1 MYDIVNKISALNL
14 PKEVYPNIPK
24 FYASFS
30 DDLVTLEEL
39 KEKVGYLTSKGI
51 AITKPSQ
58 VKIFSLPLDF
68 IKNQVEQAE
77 KLGLLDMFISDPT
90 RISSTELFQRLSYV
104 MSLNETLKDEK
115 GKYSKILF
123 NKKEFDRRYGVDY
136 LTKEKDDNI
145 KVETTNNNEEKVV
158 KEETVSQT
166 NTSLDDLSSEVEKA
180 MNAITAEPIVENP
193 VKDVKPV
200 ETQVEAVVE
209 PVVEAP
215 VQEVTSSEHEDVNPY
230 VMALSKEQTIR
241 LDDEMLARFEDLTAH
256 LKNVLITLG
265 YSDEIDG
272 TKSDNLIK
280 LLTSGVTE
288 EREILYYTLTYN
300 KNLTDEEKVS
310 IYKSMK
316 YLEKIGFSKDD
327 IAYMMENTPEKF
339 IELLKEQKKLV
350 TENISYLKDLGVTN
364 YQDIFLKFY
373 EMFLMDNSN
382 FIAIFSKYE
391 KEDLIEKLKKNINI
405 VEFL

>member
-1 MYDIVNKISALNL
+1 MYDIVNKISVLNL

-39 KEKVGYLTSKGI
+39 KEKMGYLTSKGI

-58 VKIFSLPLDF
+58 VKVFSLPLDF
-68 IKNQVEQAE
+68 IKSQVEQAE

-136 LTKEKDDNI
+136 LTKEKDNDVKI
-145 KVETTNNNEEKVV
+145 ETTNNNEENVV
-158 KEETVSQT
+158 KEETISQT

-180 MNAITAEPIVENP
+180 MNTITAEPIVENP
-193 VKDVKPV
+193 VKDIEPIETHV
-200 ETQVEAVVE
+200 EVVSE
-209 PVVEAP
+209 PINESP
-215 VQEVTSSEHEDVNPY
+215 VQEVTPVNNPSETEEINPY

-288 EREILYYTLTYN
+288 KREILYYTLTYN

-310 IYKSMK
+310 IYKAIDNDLK
-316 YLEKIGFSKDD
+316 LTNNG
-327 IAYMMENTPEKF
+327 
-339 IELLKEQKKLV
+339 ELSL
-350 TENISYLKDLGVTN
+350 
-364 YQDIFLKFY
+364 
-373 EMFLMDNSN
+373 
-382 FIAIFSKYE
+382 
-391 KEDLIEKLKKNINI
+391 
-405 VEFL
+405 

>member
-1 MYDIVNKISALNL
+1 MYDIVNKISVLNL

-39 KEKVGYLTSKGI
+39 KEKMGYLTSKGI

-58 VKIFSLPLDF
+58 VKVFSLPLDF
-68 IKNQVEQAE
+68 IKSQVEQAE

-90 RISSTELFQRLSYV
+90 RISSTELFQRLNYV

-136 LTKEKDDNI
+136 LTKEKDDNV
-145 KVETTNNNEEKVV
+145 KVETTNNNEENVV

-180 MNAITAEPIVENP
+180 MNTITAEPIVENP
-193 VKDVKPV
+193 VKDVEPV
-200 ETQVEAVVE
+200 EVASE
-209 PVVEAP
+209 PINESP
-215 VQEVTSSEHEDVNPY
+215 VQEVTPVNNPSETEEINPY

-288 EREILYYTLTYN
+288 KREILYYTLTYN

-310 IYKSMK
+310 IYKA
-316 YLEKIGFSKDD
+316 ID
-327 IAYMMENTPEKF
+327 N
-339 IELLKEQKKLV
+339 ELKL
-350 TENISYLKDLGVTN
+350 TN
-364 YQDIFLKFY
+364 NGELS
-373 EMFLMDNSN
+373 L
-382 FIAIFSKYE
+382 
-391 KEDLIEKLKKNINI
+391 
-405 VEFL
+405 

>member
-1 MYDIVNKISALNL
+1 MYDIVNKISVLNL

-39 KEKVGYLTSKGI
+39 KEKMGYLTSKGI

-58 VKIFSLPLDF
+58 VKVFSLPLDF
-68 IKNQVEQAE
+68 IKSQVEQAE

-90 RISSTELFQRLSYV
+90 RISSTELFKRLSYV

-136 LTKEKDDNI
+136 LTKEKDNDVKI
-145 KVETTNNNEEKVV
+145 ETTNNNEENVV
-158 KEETVSQT
+158 KEETISQT

-180 MNAITAEPIVENP
+180 MNTITAEPIVENP
-193 VKDVKPV
+193 VKDVEPV
-200 ETQVEAVVE
+200 EVASE
-209 PVVEAP
+209 PINESP
-215 VQEVTSSEHEDVNPY
+215 VQEVTPVNNPSETEEINPY

-288 EREILYYTLTYN
+288 KREILYYTLTYN

-310 IYKSMK
+310 IYKA
-316 YLEKIGFSKDD
+316 ID
-327 IAYMMENTPEKF
+327 N
-339 IELLKEQKKLV
+339 ELKL
-350 TENISYLKDLGVTN
+350 TN
-364 YQDIFLKFY
+364 NGELS
-373 EMFLMDNSN
+373 L
-382 FIAIFSKYE
+382 
-391 KEDLIEKLKKNINI
+391 
-405 VEFL
+405 

>member
-1 MYDIVNKISALNL
+1 
-14 PKEVYPNIPK
+14 
-24 FYASFS
+24 
-30 DDLVTLEEL
+30 
-39 KEKVGYLTSKGI
+39 
-51 AITKPSQ
+51 
-58 VKIFSLPLDF
+58 
-68 IKNQVEQAE
+68 
-77 KLGLLDMFISDPT
+77 
-90 RISSTELFQRLSYV
+90 
-104 MSLNETLKDEK
+104 
-115 GKYSKILF
+115 
-123 NKKEFDRRYGVDY
+123 
-136 LTKEKDDNI
+136 
-145 KVETTNNNEEKVV
+145 
-158 KEETVSQT
+158 
-166 NTSLDDLSSEVEKA
+166 

-310 IYKSMK
+310 IYKA
-316 YLEKIGFSKDD
+316 ID
-327 IAYMMENTPEKF
+327 N
-339 IELLKEQKKLV
+339 ELKL
-350 TENISYLKDLGVTN
+350 TN
-364 YQDIFLKFY
+364 SGELS
-373 EMFLMDNSN
+373 L
-382 FIAIFSKYE
+382 
-391 KEDLIEKLKKNINI
+391 
-405 VEFL
+405 

>member
-1 MYDIVNKISALNL
+1 MYDIVNKISVLNL

-39 KEKVGYLTSKGI
+39 KEKMGYLTSKGI

-58 VKIFSLPLDF
+58 VKVFSLPLDF
-68 IKNQVEQAE
+68 IKSQVEQAE

-136 LTKEKDDNI
+136 LTKEKDNDVKI
-145 KVETTNNNEEKVV
+145 ETI
-158 KEETVSQT
+158 SQT

-180 MNAITAEPIVENP
+180 MNTITAEPIVENP
-193 VKDVKPV
+193 VKDVEPV
-200 ETQVEAVVE
+200 ETHVEVASE
-209 PVVEAP
+209 PINESP
-215 VQEVTSSEHEDVNPY
+215 VQEVTPVNNPSETEEINPY

-288 EREILYYTLTYN
+288 KREILYYTLTYN

-310 IYKSMK
+310 IYKA
-316 YLEKIGFSKDD
+316 ID
-327 IAYMMENTPEKF
+327 N
-339 IELLKEQKKLV
+339 ELKL
-350 TENISYLKDLGVTN
+350 TN
-364 YQDIFLKFY
+364 NGELS
-373 EMFLMDNSN
+373 L
-382 FIAIFSKYE
+382 
-391 KEDLIEKLKKNINI
+391 
-405 VEFL
+405 

>member
-39 KEKVGYLTSKGI
+39 KEKMGYLTSKGI

-58 VKIFSLPLDF
+58 VKVFSLPLDF
-68 IKNQVEQAE
+68 IKSQVEQAE

-90 RISSTELFQRLSYV
+90 RISSTELFKRLSYV

-123 NKKEFDRRYGVDY
+123 NKKEFDRRYGVEY
-136 LTKEKDDNI
+136 LTKEKDDNV
-145 KVETTNNNEEKVV
+145 KVETTNNNEENVV

-180 MNAITAEPIVENP
+180 MNTITAEPIVENP
-193 VKDVKPV
+193 VKDVEPIETHV
-200 ETQVEAVVE
+200 EVASE
-209 PVVEAP
+209 PINESS
-215 VQEVTSSEHEDVNPY
+215 VQEVTPVSASSEPEDVNPY

-310 IYKSMK
+310 IYKA
-316 YLEKIGFSKDD
+316 ID
-327 IAYMMENTPEKF
+327 N
-339 IELLKEQKKLV
+339 ELKL
-350 TENISYLKDLGVTN
+350 TN
-364 YQDIFLKFY
+364 NGELS
-373 EMFLMDNSN
+373 L
-382 FIAIFSKYE
+382 
-391 KEDLIEKLKKNINI
+391 
-405 VEFL
+405 

>member
-1 MYDIVNKISALNL
+1 MYDIVNKISVLNL

-39 KEKVGYLTSKGI
+39 KEKMGYLTSKGI

-58 VKIFSLPLDF
+58 VKVFSLPLDF
-68 IKNQVEQAE
+68 IKSQVEQAE

-104 MSLNETLKDEK
+104 MSLNGTLKDEK

-123 NKKEFDRRYGVDY
+123 NKKEFDRRYGVEY
-136 LTKEKDDNI
+136 LTKEKDDNV
-145 KVETTNNNEEKVV
+145 KVETSNNNEENVV
-158 KEETVSQT
+158 KKETVSQT

-180 MNAITAEPIVENP
+180 MNTITAEPIVENP
-193 VKDVKPV
+193 VKDVEPV
-200 ETQVEAVVE
+200 ETHVEVASE
-209 PVVEAP
+209 PINESS
-215 VQEVTSSEHEDVNPY
+215 VQEETQVNTPSEPEDVNPY

-310 IYKSMK
+310 IYKA
-316 YLEKIGFSKDD
+316 ID
-327 IAYMMENTPEKF
+327 N
-339 IELLKEQKKLV
+339 ELKL
-350 TENISYLKDLGVTN
+350 TN
-364 YQDIFLKFY
+364 NGELS
-373 EMFLMDNSN
+373 L
-382 FIAIFSKYE
+382 
-391 KEDLIEKLKKNINI
+391 
-405 VEFL
+405 

>member
-1 MYDIVNKISALNL
+1 MYDIVNKISVLNL

-39 KEKVGYLTSKGI
+39 KEKMGYLTSKGI

-58 VKIFSLPLDF
+58 VKVFSLPLDF
-68 IKNQVEQAE
+68 IKSQVEQAE

-136 LTKEKDDNI
+136 LTKEKDDNV
-145 KVETTNNNEEKVV
+145 KVETTNNNEENVV
-158 KEETVSQT
+158 KEETISQT

-180 MNAITAEPIVENP
+180 MNTITAEPIVENP
-193 VKDVKPV
+193 VKDVEPIETHV
-200 ETQVEAVVE
+200 EVVSE
-209 PVVEAP
+209 PINESP
-215 VQEVTSSEHEDVNPY
+215 VQEVTSVNNPSETEEINPY

-288 EREILYYTLTYN
+288 KREILYYTLTYN

-310 IYKSMK
+310 IYKA
-316 YLEKIGFSKDD
+316 ID
-327 IAYMMENTPEKF
+327 N
-339 IELLKEQKKLV
+339 ELKL
-350 TENISYLKDLGVTN
+350 TN
-364 YQDIFLKFY
+364 NGELS
-373 EMFLMDNSN
+373 L
-382 FIAIFSKYE
+382 
-391 KEDLIEKLKKNINI
+391 
-405 VEFL
+405 

>member
-1 MYDIVNKISALNL
+1 MYDIVNKISVLNL

-39 KEKVGYLTSKGI
+39 KEKMGYLTSKGI

-68 IKNQVEQAE
+68 IKSQVEQAE

-90 RISSTELFQRLSYV
+90 RISSTELFKRLSYV

-123 NKKEFDRRYGVDY
+123 NKKEFDRRYGVEY
-136 LTKEKDDNI
+136 LTKEKDDNV
-145 KVETTNNNEEKVV
+145 KVETTNNNEENVV
-158 KEETVSQT
+158 KKETVSQT

-180 MNAITAEPIVENP
+180 MNTITAEPIVENP
-193 VKDVKPV
+193 VKNVEPV
-200 ETQVEAVVE
+200 ETHVEVVSE
-209 PVVEAP
+209 PINESSVK
-215 VQEVTSSEHEDVNPY
+215 EVTPVNTPTEVEDVNPY

-310 IYKSMK
+310 IYNA
-316 YLEKIGFSKDD
+316 ID
-327 IAYMMENTPEKF
+327 N
-339 IELLKEQKKLV
+339 ELKL
-350 TENISYLKDLGVTN
+350 TN
-364 YQDIFLKFY
+364 NGELS
-373 EMFLMDNSN
+373 L
-382 FIAIFSKYE
+382 
-391 KEDLIEKLKKNINI
+391 
-405 VEFL
+405 

>member
-1 MYDIVNKISALNL
+1 MYDIVNKISVLNL

-39 KEKVGYLTSKGI
+39 KEKMGYLTSKGI

-58 VKIFSLPLDF
+58 VKVFSLPLDF
-68 IKNQVEQAE
+68 IKSQVEQAE

-123 NKKEFDRRYGVDY
+123 NKKEFDRRYGVEY
-136 LTKEKDDNI
+136 LTKEKDDNV
-145 KVETTNNNEEKVV
+145 KVETSNNNEENVV
-158 KEETVSQT
+158 KKETVSQT

-180 MNAITAEPIVENP
+180 MNTITAEPIVENP
-193 VKDVKPV
+193 VKDVEPV
-200 ETQVEAVVE
+200 ETHVEVAAEPINESSVQKVTPVNTPSEVE
-209 PVVEAP
+209 N
-215 VQEVTSSEHEDVNPY
+215 VNPY

-310 IYKSMK
+310 IYNA
-316 YLEKIGFSKDD
+316 ID
-327 IAYMMENTPEKF
+327 N
-339 IELLKEQKKLV
+339 ELKL
-350 TENISYLKDLGVTN
+350 TN
-364 YQDIFLKFY
+364 NGELS
-373 EMFLMDNSN
+373 L
-382 FIAIFSKYE
+382 
-391 KEDLIEKLKKNINI
+391 
-405 VEFL
+405 

>member
-1 MYDIVNKISALNL
+1 MYDIVNKISVLNL

-39 KEKVGYLTSKGI
+39 KEKMGYLTSKGI

-58 VKIFSLPLDF
+58 VKVFSLPLDF
-68 IKNQVEQAE
+68 IKSQVEQAE

-90 RISSTELFQRLSYV
+90 RISSTELFKRLSYV

-123 NKKEFDRRYGVDY
+123 NKKEFDRRYGVDD
-136 LTKEKDDNI
+136 LTKEKDNDVKI
-145 KVETTNNNEEKVV
+145 ETTNNNEENVV
-158 KEETVSQT
+158 KEETISQT

-180 MNAITAEPIVENP
+180 MNTITAEPIVENP
-193 VKDVKPV
+193 VKDVEPIETHV
-200 ETQVEAVVE
+200 EVASE
-209 PVVEAP
+209 PINESP
-215 VQEVTSSEHEDVNPY
+215 VQEVTPVNNPSETEEINPY

-288 EREILYYTLTYN
+288 KREILYYTLTYN

-310 IYKSMK
+310 IYKA
-316 YLEKIGFSKDD
+316 ID
-327 IAYMMENTPEKF
+327 N
-339 IELLKEQKKLV
+339 ELKL
-350 TENISYLKDLGVTN
+350 TN
-364 YQDIFLKFY
+364 NGELS
-373 EMFLMDNSN
+373 L
-382 FIAIFSKYE
+382 
-391 KEDLIEKLKKNINI
+391 
-405 VEFL
+405 

>member
-1 MYDIVNKISALNL
+1 MYDIVNKISVLNL

-39 KEKVGYLTSKGI
+39 KEKMGYLTSKGI

-68 IKNQVEQAE
+68 IKSQVEQAE

-90 RISSTELFQRLSYV
+90 RISSTELFKRLSYV

-136 LTKEKDDNI
+136 LTKEKDDNV
-145 KVETTNNNEEKVV
+145 KVETTNNNEENVV
-158 KEETVSQT
+158 KEETISQT

-180 MNAITAEPIVENP
+180 MNTITAEPIVENP
-193 VKDVKPV
+193 VKDVEPIETHV
-200 ETQVEAVVE
+200 EVASE
-209 PVVEAP
+209 PINESS
-215 VQEVTSSEHEDVNPY
+215 VQEETPVNTPSEVEDVNPY

-280 LLTSGVTE
+280 LLTSGITE

-310 IYKSMK
+310 IYKA
-316 YLEKIGFSKDD
+316 ID
-327 IAYMMENTPEKF
+327 N
-339 IELLKEQKKLV
+339 ELKL
-350 TENISYLKDLGVTN
+350 TN
-364 YQDIFLKFY
+364 NGELS
-373 EMFLMDNSN
+373 L
-382 FIAIFSKYE
+382 
-391 KEDLIEKLKKNINI
+391 
-405 VEFL
+405 

>member
-39 KEKVGYLTSKGI
+39 KEKMGYLTSKGI
-51 AITKPSQ
+51 VITKPSQ
-58 VKIFSLPLDF
+58 VKVFSLPLDF
-68 IKNQVEQAE
+68 IKSQVEQAE
-77 KLGLLDMFISDPT
+77 KLELLDMLISDPT
-90 RISSTELFQRLSYV
+90 RITSTELFQRLGYV
-104 MSLNETLKDEK
+104 MSLNESLKDEK

-136 LTKEKDDNI
+136 LTIEKDDNV
-145 KVETTNNNEEKVV
+145 KVETTNSNEENVV

-180 MNAITAEPIVENP
+180 MNAPVVEPVVEKP
-193 VKDVKPV
+193 VKDIEPV

-215 VQEVTSSEHEDVNPY
+215 VQEVTPVSTPSEPEEVNPY

-280 LLTSGVTE
+280 LLTSGITE

-310 IYKSMK
+310 IYNA
-316 YLEKIGFSKDD
+316 ID
-327 IAYMMENTPEKF
+327 N
-339 IELLKEQKKLV
+339 ELKL
-350 TENISYLKDLGVTN
+350 T
-364 YQDIFLKFY
+364 
-373 EMFLMDNSN
+373 SN
-382 FIAIFSKYE
+382 GELS
-391 KEDLIEKLKKNINI
+391 L
-405 VEFL
+405 

>member
-1 MYDIVNKISALNL
+1 MYDIVNKISVLNL

-39 KEKVGYLTSKGI
+39 KEKMGYLTSKGI

-58 VKIFSLPLDF
+58 VKVFSLPLDF
-68 IKNQVEQAE
+68 IKSQVEQAE

-90 RISSTELFQRLSYV
+90 RISSTELFKRLSYV

-136 LTKEKDDNI
+136 LTKENDDNV
-145 KVETTNNNEEKVV
+145 KVETTNNNEENVV
-158 KEETVSQT
+158 KEETISQT

-180 MNAITAEPIVENP
+180 MNTITAEPIVENP
-193 VKDVKPV
+193 VNDVEPV
-200 ETQVEAVVE
+200 ETHVEVASE
-209 PVVEAP
+209 PINESP
-215 VQEVTSSEHEDVNPY
+215 VQEVTPVNNPSETEEINPY

-288 EREILYYTLTYN
+288 KREILYYTLTYN

-310 IYKSMK
+310 IYKA
-316 YLEKIGFSKDD
+316 ID
-327 IAYMMENTPEKF
+327 N
-339 IELLKEQKKLV
+339 ELKL
-350 TENISYLKDLGVTN
+350 TN
-364 YQDIFLKFY
+364 NGELS
-373 EMFLMDNSN
+373 L
-382 FIAIFSKYE
+382 
-391 KEDLIEKLKKNINI
+391 
-405 VEFL
+405 

>member
-1 MYDIVNKISALNL
+1 MYDIVNKISVLNL

-39 KEKVGYLTSKGI
+39 KEKMGYLTSKGI

-58 VKIFSLPLDF
+58 VKVFSLPLDF
-68 IKNQVEQAE
+68 IKSQVEQAE

-90 RISSTELFQRLSYV
+90 RISSTELFKRLSYV

-136 LTKEKDDNI
+136 LTKEKDDNV
-145 KVETTNNNEEKVV
+145 KVETTNNNEENVV
-158 KEETVSQT
+158 KEETISQT

-180 MNAITAEPIVENP
+180 MNTITAEPIVENP
-193 VKDVKPV
+193 VKDIEPIETHV
-200 ETQVEAVVE
+200 EVVSE
-209 PVVEAP
+209 PINDSP
-215 VQEVTSSEHEDVNPY
+215 VQEVTPVNNPSETEEINPY

-265 YSDEIDG
+265 YSDEIDE

-288 EREILYYTLTYN
+288 KREILYYTLTYN

-310 IYKSMK
+310 IYKA
-316 YLEKIGFSKDD
+316 ID
-327 IAYMMENTPEKF
+327 N
-339 IELLKEQKKLV
+339 ELKL
-350 TENISYLKDLGVTN
+350 TN
-364 YQDIFLKFY
+364 NGELS
-373 EMFLMDNSN
+373 L
-382 FIAIFSKYE
+382 
-391 KEDLIEKLKKNINI
+391 
-405 VEFL
+405 

>member
-39 KEKVGYLTSKGI
+39 KEKMGYLTSKGI

-90 RISSTELFQRLSYV
+90 RITSTELFQRLSYV

-136 LTKEKDDNI
+136 LTKEKDDNV

-180 MNAITAEPIVENP
+180 MNAITAEPVVENP
-193 VKDVKPV
+193 VKDIEPV

-215 VQEVTSSEHEDVNPY
+215 VQEVTPVSTPSEPEEVNPY

-280 LLTSGVTE
+280 LLTSGITE

-310 IYKSMK
+310 IYNA
-316 YLEKIGFSKDD
+316 I
-327 IAYMMENTPEKF
+327 EN
-339 IELLKEQKKLV
+339 ELKL
-350 TENISYLKDLGVTN
+350 TN
-364 YQDIFLKFY
+364 NGELS
-373 EMFLMDNSN
+373 L
-382 FIAIFSKYE
+382 
-391 KEDLIEKLKKNINI
+391 
-405 VEFL
+405 

>member
-1 MYDIVNKISALNL
+1 MYDIVNKISVLNL

-39 KEKVGYLTSKGI
+39 KEKMGYLTSKGI

-180 MNAITAEPIVENP
+180 MNTITAEPIVENP
-193 VKDVKPV
+193 VKDVEPIETHV
-200 ETQVEAVVE
+200 EVASE
-209 PVVEAP
+209 PINESSI
-215 VQEVTSSEHEDVNPY
+215 QEVIPVNTPSEHEDVNPY

-310 IYKSMK
+310 IYKA
-316 YLEKIGFSKDD
+316 ID
-327 IAYMMENTPEKF
+327 N
-339 IELLKEQKKLV
+339 ELKL
-350 TENISYLKDLGVTN
+350 TN
-364 YQDIFLKFY
+364 SGELS
-373 EMFLMDNSN
+373 L
-382 FIAIFSKYE
+382 
-391 KEDLIEKLKKNINI
+391 
-405 VEFL
+405 

>member
-1 MYDIVNKISALNL
+1 MYDIVNKISVLNL

-39 KEKVGYLTSKGI
+39 KEKMGYLTSKGI

-58 VKIFSLPLDF
+58 VKVFSLPLDF
-68 IKNQVEQAE
+68 IKSQVEQAE

-90 RISSTELFQRLSYV
+90 RISSTELFKRLSYV

-136 LTKEKDDNI
+136 LTKEKDNDV
-145 KVETTNNNEEKVV
+145 KVETTNNNEENVV
-158 KEETVSQT
+158 KEETISQT

-180 MNAITAEPIVENP
+180 MNTITAEPIVENP
-193 VKDVKPV
+193 VKDVEPV
-200 ETQVEAVVE
+200 EVASE
-209 PVVEAP
+209 PINESP
-215 VQEVTSSEHEDVNPY
+215 VQELTSVNNPSETEEINPY

-241 LDDEMLARFEDLTAH
+241 LDDEMLARFEDLTVH

-288 EREILYYTLTYN
+288 KREILYYTLTYN

-310 IYKSMK
+310 IYKA
-316 YLEKIGFSKDD
+316 ID
-327 IAYMMENTPEKF
+327 N
-339 IELLKEQKKLV
+339 ELKL
-350 TENISYLKDLGVTN
+350 TN
-364 YQDIFLKFY
+364 NGELS
-373 EMFLMDNSN
+373 L
-382 FIAIFSKYE
+382 
-391 KEDLIEKLKKNINI
+391 
-405 VEFL
+405 

>member
-1 MYDIVNKISALNL
+1 MYDIVNKISVLNL

-39 KEKVGYLTSKGI
+39 KEKMGYLTSKGI

-58 VKIFSLPLDF
+58 VKVFSLPLDF
-68 IKNQVEQAE
+68 IKSQVEQAE

-90 RISSTELFQRLSYV
+90 RISSTELFKRLSYV

-136 LTKEKDDNI
+136 LTKEKDDNV
-145 KVETTNNNEEKVV
+145 KVETTNNNEENVV
-158 KEETVSQT
+158 KEETISQT
-166 NTSLDDLSSEVEKA
+166 NTSLDDLSSEVERA
-180 MNAITAEPIVENP
+180 MNTITAEPIVENP
-193 VKDVKPV
+193 VKDVEPV
-200 ETQVEAVVE
+200 ETHVEVASE
-209 PVVEAP
+209 PINESP
-215 VQEVTSSEHEDVNPY
+215 VQEVTPVNNPSETEEINPY

-288 EREILYYTLTYN
+288 KREILYYTLTYN

-310 IYKSMK
+310 IYKA
-316 YLEKIGFSKDD
+316 ID
-327 IAYMMENTPEKF
+327 N
-339 IELLKEQKKLV
+339 ELKL
-350 TENISYLKDLGVTN
+350 TN
-364 YQDIFLKFY
+364 NGELS
-373 EMFLMDNSN
+373 L
-382 FIAIFSKYE
+382 
-391 KEDLIEKLKKNINI
+391 
-405 VEFL
+405 

>member
-1 MYDIVNKISALNL
+1 MYDIVNKISVLNL

-39 KEKVGYLTSKGI
+39 KEKMGYLTSKGI

-58 VKIFSLPLDF
+58 VKVFSLPLDF
-68 IKNQVEQAE
+68 IKSQVEQAE

-90 RISSTELFQRLSYV
+90 RISSTELFKRLSYV
-104 MSLNETLKDEK
+104 MSLNETLKDEN

-136 LTKEKDDNI
+136 LTKEKDDNV
-145 KVETTNNNEEKVV
+145 KVETTNNNEENVV
-158 KEETVSQT
+158 KEETISQT

-180 MNAITAEPIVENP
+180 MNTITAEPIVENP
-193 VKDVKPV
+193 VKDVEPV
-200 ETQVEAVVE
+200 ETHVEVVSE
-209 PVVEAP
+209 PINESP
-215 VQEVTSSEHEDVNPY
+215 VQEVTSVNNPSETEEINPY

-288 EREILYYTLTYN
+288 KREILYYTLTYN

-310 IYKSMK
+310 IYKA
-316 YLEKIGFSKDD
+316 ID
-327 IAYMMENTPEKF
+327 N
-339 IELLKEQKKLV
+339 ELKL
-350 TENISYLKDLGVTN
+350 TN
-364 YQDIFLKFY
+364 NGELS
-373 EMFLMDNSN
+373 L
-382 FIAIFSKYE
+382 
-391 KEDLIEKLKKNINI
+391 
-405 VEFL
+405 

>member
-39 KEKVGYLTSKGI
+39 KEKMGYLTSKGI

-58 VKIFSLPLDF
+58 VKVFSLPLDF
-68 IKNQVEQAE
+68 IKSQVEQAE

-90 RISSTELFQRLSYV
+90 RITSTELFQRLSYV

-123 NKKEFDRRYGVDY
+123 NKKEFDRMYGVDY
-136 LTKEKDDNI
+136 LTKEKDDNV
-145 KVETTNNNEEKVV
+145 KVETTTNNEENVV
-158 KEETVSQT
+158 KEETAFQT
-166 NTSLDDLSSEVEKA
+166 NTALDDLSSEVEKA
-180 MNAITAEPIVENP
+180 MNTITAEPIVENP
-193 VKDVKPV
+193 VKDVEPV
-200 ETQVEAVVE
+200 ETHVEVASE
-209 PVVEAP
+209 PINESS
-215 VQEVTSSEHEDVNPY
+215 VQEVTPVNNPTEVEDVNPY

-310 IYKSMK
+310 IYKA
-316 YLEKIGFSKDD
+316 ID
-327 IAYMMENTPEKF
+327 N
-339 IELLKEQKKLV
+339 ELKL
-350 TENISYLKDLGVTN
+350 TN
-364 YQDIFLKFY
+364 NGELS
-373 EMFLMDNSN
+373 L
-382 FIAIFSKYE
+382 
-391 KEDLIEKLKKNINI
+391 
-405 VEFL
+405 

>member
-39 KEKVGYLTSKGI
+39 KEKMGYLTSKGI

-58 VKIFSLPLDF
+58 VKVFSLPLDF
-68 IKNQVEQAE
+68 IKSQVEQAE

-90 RISSTELFQRLSYV
+90 RISSTELFKRLSYV

-123 NKKEFDRRYGVDY
+123 NKKEFDRRYGVEY
-136 LTKEKDDNI
+136 LTKEKDDNV
-145 KVETTNNNEEKVV
+145 KVETTNNNEENVV
-158 KEETVSQT
+158 KKETVSQT

-180 MNAITAEPIVENP
+180 MNTITAEPIVENP
-193 VKDVKPV
+193 VKDVEPV
-200 ETQVEAVVE
+200 ETHVEVASE
-209 PVVEAP
+209 PINESS
-215 VQEVTSSEHEDVNPY
+215 VQEVTPVNTPSEAEDVNPY

-310 IYKSMK
+310 IYKA
-316 YLEKIGFSKDD
+316 ID
-327 IAYMMENTPEKF
+327 N
-339 IELLKEQKKLV
+339 ELKL
-350 TENISYLKDLGVTN
+350 TN
-364 YQDIFLKFY
+364 NGELS
-373 EMFLMDNSN
+373 L
-382 FIAIFSKYE
+382 
-391 KEDLIEKLKKNINI
+391 
-405 VEFL
+405 

>member
-39 KEKVGYLTSKGI
+39 KEKMGYLTSKGI

-58 VKIFSLPLDF
+58 VKVFSLPLDF
-68 IKNQVEQAE
+68 IKSQVEQAE

-90 RISSTELFQRLSYV
+90 RINSTELFKRLSYV

-123 NKKEFDRRYGVDY
+123 NKKEFDRRYGVEY
-136 LTKEKDDNI
+136 LTKEKDDNV
-145 KVETTNNNEEKVV
+145 KVETTNNNEENVV
-158 KEETVSQT
+158 KKETVSQT

-180 MNAITAEPIVENP
+180 MNTITAEPIVENP
-193 VKDVKPV
+193 VKDVESV
-200 ETQVEAVVE
+200 ETHIEVASE
-209 PVVEAP
+209 PINESS
-215 VQEVTSSEHEDVNPY
+215 VQEVTPVNTPTEVEDVNPY

-310 IYKSMK
+310 IYNA
-316 YLEKIGFSKDD
+316 ID
-327 IAYMMENTPEKF
+327 N
-339 IELLKEQKKLV
+339 ELKL
-350 TENISYLKDLGVTN
+350 TN
-364 YQDIFLKFY
+364 NGELS
-373 EMFLMDNSN
+373 L
-382 FIAIFSKYE
+382 
-391 KEDLIEKLKKNINI
+391 
-405 VEFL
+405 

>member
-1 MYDIVNKISALNL
+1 MYDIVNKISVLNL

-39 KEKVGYLTSKGI
+39 KEKMGYLTSKGI

-58 VKIFSLPLDF
+58 VKVFSLPLDF
-68 IKNQVEQAE
+68 IKSQVEQAE

-90 RISSTELFQRLSYV
+90 RISSTELFKRLSYV

-136 LTKEKDDNI
+136 LTKEKDDNV
-145 KVETTNNNEEKVV
+145 KVETTNNNEENVV
-158 KEETVSQT
+158 KEETISQT

-180 MNAITAEPIVENP
+180 MNTITAEPIVENP
-193 VKDVKPV
+193 VKDVEPIETHV
-200 ETQVEAVVE
+200 EVASE
-209 PVVEAP
+209 PINESP
-215 VQEVTSSEHEDVNPY
+215 VQEVTSVNNPSETEEINPY

-288 EREILYYTLTYN
+288 KREILYYTLTYN

-310 IYKSMK
+310 IYKA
-316 YLEKIGFSKDD
+316 ID
-327 IAYMMENTPEKF
+327 N
-339 IELLKEQKKLV
+339 ELKL
-350 TENISYLKDLGVTN
+350 TN
-364 YQDIFLKFY
+364 NGELS
-373 EMFLMDNSN
+373 L
-382 FIAIFSKYE
+382 
-391 KEDLIEKLKKNINI
+391 
-405 VEFL
+405 

>member
-1 MYDIVNKISALNL
+1 MYDIVNKISVLNL

-39 KEKVGYLTSKGI
+39 KEKMGYLTSKGI

-58 VKIFSLPLDF
+58 VKVFSLPLDF
-68 IKNQVEQAE
+68 IKSQVEQAE

-123 NKKEFDRRYGVDY
+123 NKKEFDRRYGVEY
-136 LTKEKDDNI
+136 LTKEKDDNV
-145 KVETTNNNEEKVV
+145 KVETSNNNEENVV
-158 KEETVSQT
+158 NKETVSQT

-180 MNAITAEPIVENP
+180 MNTITAEPIVENP
-193 VKDVKPV
+193 VKDVEPIETHV
-200 ETQVEAVVE
+200 EVASE
-209 PVVEAP
+209 PINESF
-215 VQEVTSSEHEDVNPY
+215 VQEVTPVNTPTEVEDVNPY

-310 IYKSMK
+310 IYNA
-316 YLEKIGFSKDD
+316 ID
-327 IAYMMENTPEKF
+327 N
-339 IELLKEQKKLV
+339 ELKL
-350 TENISYLKDLGVTN
+350 TN
-364 YQDIFLKFY
+364 NGELS
-373 EMFLMDNSN
+373 L
-382 FIAIFSKYE
+382 
-391 KEDLIEKLKKNINI
+391 
-405 VEFL
+405 

>member
-1 MYDIVNKISALNL
+1 MYDIVNKISVLNL

-39 KEKVGYLTSKGI
+39 KEKMGYLTSKGI

-310 IYKSMK
+310 IYKA
-316 YLEKIGFSKDD
+316 ID
-327 IAYMMENTPEKF
+327 N
-339 IELLKEQKKLV
+339 ELKL
-350 TENISYLKDLGVTN
+350 TN
-364 YQDIFLKFY
+364 NGELS
-373 EMFLMDNSN
+373 L
-382 FIAIFSKYE
+382 
-391 KEDLIEKLKKNINI
+391 
-405 VEFL
+405 

>member
-39 KEKVGYLTSKGI
+39 KEKMGYLTSKGI

-58 VKIFSLPLDF
+58 VKVFSLPLDF
-68 IKNQVEQAE
+68 IKSQVEQAE

-180 MNAITAEPIVENP
+180 MNTITAEPIVENP
-193 VKDVKPV
+193 VKDVEPIETHV
-200 ETQVEAVVE
+200 EVASE
-209 PVVEAP
+209 PINESS
-215 VQEVTSSEHEDVNPY
+215 VQEVIPVNTPSEHEDVNPY

-310 IYKSMK
+310 IYKA
-316 YLEKIGFSKDD
+316 ID
-327 IAYMMENTPEKF
+327 N
-339 IELLKEQKKLV
+339 ELKL
-350 TENISYLKDLGVTN
+350 TN
-364 YQDIFLKFY
+364 SGELS
-373 EMFLMDNSN
+373 L
-382 FIAIFSKYE
+382 
-391 KEDLIEKLKKNINI
+391 
-405 VEFL
+405 